1 MQLGDTVL
9 HISLATP
16 RHLCERERQ
25 RGSSRLSG
33 DGAQVRQ
40 LVRTQY
46 ASNEER
52 GEGEGVRGA
61 RACRGEGVRGAV
73 PKLTDYQSIIDK
85 PTLLSINY

>member
-1 MQLGDTVL
+1 MQLSDTVL
-9 HISLATP
+9 HISLDTP
-16 RHLCERERQ
+16 RHLCESERQ
-25 RGSSRLSG
+25 RGSSRLY
-33 DGAQVRQ
+33 GAQVRQ

-52 GEGEGVRGA
+52 GDGEGVRGA
-61 RACRGEGVRGAV
+61 RACRGEGMRSAV